1 MQAKICGIT
10 TLEDAKHALSAGADF
25 IGIILSKK
33 SKRYLSLSQAKTMI
47 QALKPFKNQIVGVF
61 LDEPIQEIASIVKEL
76 GLKCA
81 QFIAPKSLNHLTP
94 LQNITP
100 FLVIQVED
108 NGVYHPLD
116 YTPEKGYI
124 IYDGVHP
131 GSGRPIN
138 WELFYPQEHRPFLI
152 AGGLTASILP
162 ELFKRFEPDGVDVAT
177 HVCYPDG
184 IRKDPQKVNEFIQ
197 KAHDAQ

>member
-10 TLEDAKHALSAGADF
+10 NIEDAKHALSAGADY

-33 SKRYLSLSQAKTMI
+33 SKRFVSLLEAKRMI
-47 QALKPFKNQIVGVF
+47 EALKLYQHQIVGVF

-76 GLKCA
+76 GLKYA
-81 QFIAPKSLNHLTP
+81 QFIAPKSPQKLTP
-94 LQNITP
+94 LQHITP
-100 FLVIQVED
+100 FLVIQVD
-108 NGVYHPLD
+108 DKGAYHRLE

-124 IYDGVHP
+124 LYDGMHA

-138 WELFYPQEHRPFLI
+138 WELFYPQEHRPFFI
-152 AGGLTASILP
+152 AGGLTASVLP
-162 ELFKRFEPDGVDVAT
+162 QLFKRFEPDGVDVAT

-184 IRKDPQKVNEFIQ
+184 IRKDPQKVTEFIQ